1 MIKAIT
7 KIGNSQG
14 IIFDS
19 SLMELAH
26 LKVGDEVSVTCH
38 DGGSI
43 ILTPTKPL
51 IDPEQAA
58 KAAKRIIGKNEELFR
73 RLS

>member
-1 MIKAIT
+1 
-7 KIGNSQG
+7 
-14 IIFDS
+14 
-19 SLMELAH
+19 MELAH
-26 LKVGDEVSVTCH
+26 LKVGDEMSVTCH

-58 KAAKRIIGKNEELFR
+58 KSAKRIIGKNEELFR

>member
-1 MIKAIT
+1 MIKTIT

-19 SLMELAH
+19 ALMELAH
-26 LKVGDEVSVTCH
+26 LKVGDEMSVTCH

-43 ILTPTKPL
+43 ILTPIRPL
-51 IDPEQAA
+51 IDTEQVA
-58 KAAKRIIGKNEELFR
+58 KSAKRIIGKNEELFR